1 MNILIAEDE
10 QVIADSYKLFLESR
24 KHKVIVCYDGEQ
36 CLKTFDEH
44 ANRIKPGSVQSS
56 ATTREDSS
64 KTIASPFDLVI
75 LDYRMPKKNGVE
87 VAEQILSKVP
97 NQRILLASAYSHE
110 LSGLEKSK
118 LNPNVA
124 ILHKPF
130 EFDVFVGIV
139 EQGSQGFGSNK
150 TLKRSAISAS
160 MAADLTNMNV
170 PDSGFRHEG
179 DISNIFRF

>member
-24 KHKVIVCYDGEQ
+24 KHKVIVCSDGEQ

-64 KTIASPFDLVI
+64 KTTASPFDLVI

-110 LSGLEKSK
+110 LTGLEKSK

-170 PDSGFRHEG
+170 PDSGFKHEG
-179 DISNIFRF
+179 DISDIFRF

>member
-1 MNILIAEDE
+1 LNILIAEDE
-10 QVIADSYKLFLESR
+10 QVIADSYRLFLESR
-24 KHKVIVCYDGEQ
+24 KHKVIVCSDGEQ

-44 ANRIKPGSVQSS
+44 ANRIAKPGSVQSS
-56 ATTREDSS
+56 TTREDSS
-64 KTIASPFDLVI
+64 KTVSPFDLVI

-139 EQGSQGFGSNK
+139 EQGSQGFGPNK

-160 MAADLTNMNV
+160 ISADLTNMNV